1 MQNSDDTLLD
11 VDGFYHLV
19 KQANLN
25 ISDEEINKLYKAYLP
40 LQKQVSLL
48 HQMDLG
54 DLSTSTAFLANK
66 TKNDTK

>member
-19 KQANLN
+19 KQANFN

-40 LQKQVSLL
+40 LEKQVRLL

>member
-1 MQNSDDTLLD
+1 MHNSDDTLLAQD
-11 VDGFYHLV
+11 NIYHLD

-25 ISDEEINKLYKAYLP
+25 ISDEEISKLYKAYLP

-54 DLSTSTAFLANK
+54 DLSTSTAFLPNK
-66 TKNDTK
+66 TKNDTQ

>member
-11 VDGFYHLV
+11 LDNFYHLV

-25 ISDEEINKLYKAYLP
+25 ISDEEISKLYKAYLP

-54 DLSTSTAFLANK
+54 DLSTSTAFLPNK
-66 TKNDTK
+66 TKNDTQ